1 MARYEHLP
9 IYKQAMNLSIYF
21 ENIVRNFSRY
31 NKYTIGSE
39 LRTMSS
45 DIVRLIIKANST
57 REKLPVLYELR
68 EGLRLKERLS

>member
-1 MARYEHLP
+1 MAYYEHLP
-9 IYKQAMNLSIYF
+9 IYRKAMETAVYF
-21 ENIVRNFSRY
+21 EKTIRNFSCY

-39 LRTMSS
+39 LRTMSR

-68 EGLRLKERLS
+68 EGLR